1 MKIFQRFEVWLL
13 IGLSAVAM
21 VVVFK
26 PFSKPEA
33 EGLISNTT
41 PANESAKAPM
51 LVHRLTLVRDFGNAR
66 LDVDVRLT
74 NKHAKKLQLMAP
86 TVKLMAGKDRQVPD
100 FVLPVEPPPTI
111 PAKTTADAHLR
122 FWLEKT
128 DLAGKLT
135 LQFDGESVDLKSD
148 KPFDLGSVKNAE
160 PKVLGV
166 GDW

>member
-13 IGLSAVAM
+13 IALSAVAM

-26 PFSKPEA
+26 PFSKSKT
-33 EGLISNTT
+33 EGLISNAT
-41 PANESAKAPM
+41 PADESAKAAPQ
-51 LVHRLTLVRDFGNAR
+51 VHRLTLVRDFGNAR

-74 NKHAKKLQLMAP
+74 NKHAKKLQLVAP
-86 TVKLMAGKDRQVPD
+86 TVKLMAGKDRQIPD
-100 FVLPVEPPPTI
+100 FFLPVEPPPEI
-111 PAKTTADAHLR
+111 PAKTTADVHLR
-122 FWLEKT
+122 FWLEKG

-148 KPFDLGSVKNAE
+148 KPFDLGQVKNAE
-160 PKVLGV
+160 PKVLGA

>member
-13 IGLSAVAM
+13 IILSAVAM

-33 EGLISNTT
+33 GGPITNAT
-41 PANESAKAPM
+41 PAEGAANQPL

-66 LDVDVRLT
+66 LDIDVRLT
-74 NKHAKKLQLMAP
+74 NKHAKKLQMIAP
-86 TVKLMAGKDRQVPD
+86 AIKLMAGKDRQVPE
-100 FVLPVEPPPTI
+100 FFLPVEPLPEI
-111 PAKTTADAHLR
+111 PAKTTADVHLR
-122 FWLEKT
+122 YWLEKT

-135 LQFDGESVDLKSD
+135 LQFEGESVELKSD

-160 PKVLGV
+160 PKVFGV
-166 GDW
+166 ADW

>member
-13 IGLSAVAM
+13 IILSAVAM
-21 VVVFK
+21 LVVFK

-33 EGLISNTT
+33 VGALKNAT
-41 PANESAKAPM
+41 PADESTKAAP

-66 LDVDVRLT
+66 LDIDVRLT
-74 NKHAKKLQLMAP
+74 NKHAKKLQLVAP
-86 TVKLMAGKDRQVPD
+86 AIKLLAGKDHQVPE
-100 FVLPVEPPPTI
+100 FFLPVEPVPELPV
-111 PAKTTADAHLR
+111 KTTADVHLR
-122 FWLEKT
+122 YWLEKS

-135 LQFDGESVDLKSD
+135 LQFEGEVVDLKSD
-148 KPFDLGSVKNAE
+148 KPFDLNQLKNAE

>member
-13 IGLSAVAM
+13 IVLSAVAM
-21 VVVFK
+21 MGVFK

-33 EGLISNTT
+33 EGQLSNAT
-41 PANESAKAPM
+41 PANESTKAAP

-74 NKHAKKLQLMAP
+74 NKHAKKLQLVAP
-86 TVKLMAGKDRQVPD
+86 TVKLMAGKDRQIPD
-100 FVLPVEPPPTI
+100 FFLPVEPPPEI
-111 PAKTTADAHLR
+111 PAKTTADVHLR
-122 FWLEKT
+122 FWLEKG

-148 KPFDLGSVKNAE
+148 KPFDLGQVKNAE
-160 PKVLGV
+160 PKVLGA